1 MTTMLNRLAGFLV
14 LAILTGPASLSFA
27 TTQRPTPV
35 IEHAPGPVI
44 ARARQAQAPAPTYA
58 AREIASASQVGKFQ
72 GGGTAV
78 YIGGSTVV
86 IVLLVVLI
94 VLLI

>member
-1 MTTMLNRLAGFLV
+1 MTTTYKRLAGFLV
-14 LAILTGPASLSFA
+14 LALLTGPASLGFA
-27 TTQRPTPV
+27 STQPPTPV
-35 IEHAPGPVI
+35 IEHAPAPVS
-44 ARARQAQAPAPTYA
+44 AHQAQAPARTYA
-58 AREIASASQVGKFQ
+58 AREVASASKVGKFQ

-78 YIGGSTVV
+78 YIGGSTLV

>member
-1 MTTMLNRLAGFLV
+1 MTMHRRLIGFFV
-14 LAILTGPASLSFA
+14 LALLTAPAAMTFA
-27 TTQRPTPV
+27 AAPPPAPL
-35 IEHAPGPVI
+35 IEHQTKAP
-44 ARARQAQAPAPTYA
+44 AQAYA
-58 AREIASASQVGKFQ
+58 AREIASAPRVEKFQ